1 MKRMH
6 RRLFLQGSALALAA
20 PALMRHAMA
29 QSGEPIRLGSLPP
42 LSGSGG
48 SYGETIADAQ
58 RRVVDAV
65 NSAGGL
71 LGRQIVLTVESSETN
86 PEAAVRAA
94 RKLIDVD
101 RVTAILG
108 TWESSATIG
117 IMPLAQEANVLQ
129 FSMSSSDA
137 LFDGDKKGLL
147 FNFQPLNAAW
157 GAALARLA
165 VERGF
170 KEIAFVGPNNDFASS
185 MVESFSGAL
194 VAAGGK
200 VAGEP
205 FLYNPTQT
213 SFRGEVDRIVRA
225 DPPAVFVPG
234 YVNDFTAFYRELVR
248 AGYAGQVFALSFAVG
263 PQFKEVAGDAANGLL
278 HGFPVPP
285 IGKDAYDDY
294 LRLVGLEPNGQV
306 QNAYGSVGY
315 DQINVLLLAIAS
327 AGSTDVEALRE
338 HILKVTNGPGERVT
352 TVEQGVKLLAEG
364 KTINYDGASS
374 AIDLHA
380 NGQVKSRDF
389 ELYEIRDGKDEPLLR
404 VTSES

>member
-1 MKRMH
+1 MKTIS
-6 RRLFLQGSALALAA
+6 RRLFLGSSTVALAA
-20 PALMRHAMA
+20 PALIGRAWA
-29 QSGEPIRLGSLPP
+29 KSEPIRLGSLPP

-48 SYGETIADAQ
+48 PYGAEIAEAHRLVVET
-58 RRVVDAV
+58 V
-65 NSAGGL
+65 NRAGGV
-71 LGRQIVLTVESSETN
+71 LGREIVLTVENSETN

-101 RVTAILG
+101 RVIAILG
-108 TWESSATIG
+108 LWESSSTMG
-117 IMPLAQEANVLQ
+117 IMPLAQEADVLQ
-129 FSMSSSDA
+129 FAASSSDE
-137 LFDGDKKGLL
+137 LPHGDKKGLL

-185 MVESFSGAL
+185 MVESFSSAL
-194 VAAGGK
+194 IADGGK

-213 SFRGEVDRIVRA
+213 SFRGEVERILRE

-248 AGYAGQVFALSFAVG
+248 AGYAGQVFTLSFAVG
-263 PQFKEVAGDAANGLL
+263 PQFKEVIGDAGDGIL

-285 IGKDAYDDY
+285 VGKDAYDAY
-294 LRLVGLEPNGQV
+294 LRFVGVEPNGQV
-306 QNAYGSVGY
+306 QNPYGSAAY

-327 AGSTDVEALRE
+327 AGSTEPAALRE
-338 HILKVTNGPGERVT
+338 HILKVSNGPGARVT
-352 TVEQGVKLLAEG
+352 TYEEGAKLLAAGEA
-364 KTINYDGASS
+364 IDYDGASS
-374 AIDLHA
+374 AVDLHD
-380 NGQVKSRDF
+380 NGQVRSREF
-389 ELYEIRDGKDEPLLR
+389 ELYEIKGGQDEPLLR
-404 VTSES
+404 ITSES

>member
-1 MKRMH
+1 MKTLS
-6 RRLFLQGSALALAA
+6 RRLFLHGSAAALAA
-20 PALMRHAMA
+20 PAFLRHALA
-29 QSGEPIRLGSLPP
+29 QSEPIRLGTLPP

-48 SYGETIADAQ
+48 AYGAEIADVH
-58 RRVVDAV
+58 RRVVDLA
-65 NSAGGL
+65 NRAGGL
-71 LGRQIVLTVESSETN
+71 LGREIVLTVENSETN

-101 RVTAILG
+101 RVIAILG
-108 TWESSATIG
+108 TWESSSTLG

-129 FSMSSSDA
+129 LSMSSSDA
-137 LFDGDKKGLL
+137 LPEGDKKGLL

-185 MVESFSGAL
+185 MVDSFSGAL

-213 SFRGEVDRIVRA
+213 SFRGEVDRVIR
-225 DPPAVFVPG
+225 DNPPAVFVPG

-248 AGYAGQVFALSFAVG
+248 AGYGGQVFALSFAVG
-263 PQFKEVAGDAANGLL
+263 PQFKEVAGDAANGIL

-285 IGKDAYDDY
+285 IGKDAYDAY
-294 LRLVGLEPNGQV
+294 LDLVGVEPNGQV
-306 QNAYGSVGY
+306 QNAYGSVAF

-327 AGSTDVEALRE
+327 AGSTEPAALRE
-338 HILKVTNGPGERVT
+338 HILKVSNGPGERAT
-352 TVEQGVKLLAEG
+352 GFEEGAKLLAAG
-364 KTINYDGASS
+364 KAINYDGASS
-374 AIDLHA
+374 AVDLHD